1 MTYKFTKSSE
11 NVLKIAND
19 LAIDM
24 GHNYIGTEHILYGL
38 VAEDSGVASKV
49 LENQNLS
56 KELVIE
62 RIEILIG
69 SAENSNVTI
78 LGFTPR
84 TKKILENAFIEAKKL
99 GSDYIGTEH
108 ILIGIMKESD
118 SIAVRIMLDLGVR
131 PEDIYNEIVKVLN
144 DYENIANNGYR
155 TQKSSFNNTQT
166 LNQFGNDLTK
176 QAIDGKLDPVIGRT
190 IETERVIEILSRRT
204 KNNPCL
210 IGEPG
215 VGKTAVIE
223 GLAQKIVSRECSRKF
238 KK

>member
-19 LAIDM
+19 LAVDM

-38 VAEDSGVASKV
+38 VAEESGVASKV
-49 LENQNLS
+49 LENQNLTR
-56 KELVIE
+56 ELVIE
-62 RIEILIG
+62 RIEMLIG
-69 SAENSNVTI
+69 SVENSNISV

-108 ILIGIMKESD
+108 ILIGIMKEGD

-131 PEDIYNEIVKVLN
+131 PEDVYNEIVKVLN
-144 DYENIANNGYR
+144 DYENISNNGFKN
-155 TQKSSFNNTQT
+155 QKGSFNSTQT
-166 LNQFGNDLTK
+166 LNQFGTDLTK
-176 QAIDGKLDPVIGRT
+176 QALEGKLDPVIGRN

-223 GLAQKIVSRECSRKF
+223 GLAQKIVSRKCSGKF
-238 KK
+238 KT